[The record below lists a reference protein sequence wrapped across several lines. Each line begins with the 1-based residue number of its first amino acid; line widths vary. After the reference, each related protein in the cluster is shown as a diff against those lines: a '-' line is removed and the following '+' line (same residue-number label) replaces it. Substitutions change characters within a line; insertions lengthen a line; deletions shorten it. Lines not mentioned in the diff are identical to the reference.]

1 MLDGQAWRRFL
12 PDMPVPDFCDPGV
25 IVRDALHA
33 LDRGR
38 RLTVPEWAE
47 QGRILDTNR
56 SSGFWKNS
64 FAPYMTEP
72 ASMVTSRKYAA
83 GVFVGPA
90 RTTKTESLIQN
101 AIGHRIDCR
110 PSDVLVVCQTQNSA
124 KDFSEKKLGPMLRA
138 NRSLAVKQLT
148 GRGADNI
155 HSKKFKGN
163 MHLAIGWPVIGYF
176 SQNEW
181 VLVLITD
188 RDRMTDD
195 VDGEGSPFV
204 LALKRVTHA
213 GSLGFVV
220 SESSPGRIVEK
231 DDWKASTPHE
241 APPCSG
247 IMSEYNQGTRGAFYW
262 FCPHCNEPFR
272 PEFSALRWED
282 KATPGESART
292 VEMIC
297 PHGCCIE
304 PSHKFACNAAGI
316 WLHESNSGNG
326 VVEIDDPDIRDT
338 DIVSWRC
345 EGPIAAMQN
354 WEQLVLRYLQA
365 RDVFNLTGDDTQL
378 KATINL
384 DQGRAYAPAVRE
396 IGESLSEETLKGF
409 AEDYP
414 MKVAPAL
421 TRFITWQFDIQGNRF
436 VGQADAW
443 GPGLERW
450 LIDRVEISIP
460 PESAPG
466 GERDVDGHASR
477 SIDPARYVEDWDVLT
492 PFLSKVYPVAGSAYG
507 MMPIAMI
514 VDSAGKKGVTPN
526 AYAFLRKMKKAGY
539 RKRFFLV
546 KGSPKIEDRAAY
558 REPEKV
564 LQKRGHSTS
573 DIRLIFAGTNKLKDE
588 IVLSLTRKAH
598 GPGKYHL
605 PKDAPPAVFVEMTA
619 ETLTD
624 KGWEKKK
631 QGLANEALDL
641 AVYGKA
647 LAIILKA
654 ETINWDRPPEWAL
667 PVANNNFA
675 VRLTEAEAPITV
687 PGTPAQPAAVAKRRR
702 VRSSAL

>member
-1 MLDGQAWRRFL
+1 MLDRQAWRHFL
-12 PDMPVPDFCDPGV
+12 PDMPAPGFCDQATV
-25 IVRDALHA
+25 VRAALHA
-33 LDRGR
+33 LDRPQ
-38 RLTVPEWAE
+38 RLTVPAWAE
-47 QGRILDTNR
+47 SSRVMDTNR
-56 SSGFWKNS
+56 ASGLWKNS

-72 ASMVTSRKYAA
+72 SKMITSRKYRA
-83 GVFVGPA
+83 GVFVAPA
-90 RTTKTESLIQN
+90 RTTKTESLILN
-101 AIGHRIDCR
+101 AIGHRIECN
-110 PSDVLVVCQTQNSA
+110 PSDVLVVCQTQQSA

-138 NRSLAVKQLT
+138 NRGLASKQMT

-155 HSKKFKGN
+155 HSKLFRGN
-163 MHLAIGWPVIGYF
+163 MNLAIGWPVIGYF

-195 VDGEGSPFV
+195 VDGEGSPLV
-204 LALKRVTHA
+204 LALKRIQHA

-220 SESSPGRIVEK
+220 SESSPGRIVS
-231 DDWKASTPHE
+231 DDEWKASTLHE

-247 IMSEYNQGTRGAFYW
+247 ILSEYNQGTRAAFYW

-282 KATPGESART
+282 KGTPGESART

-304 PSHKFACNAAGI
+304 PSHKFACNQAGI
-316 WLHESNSGNG
+316 WLHENSAGTN

-345 EGPIAAMQN
+345 EGPVAAMQS
-354 WEQLVLRYLQA
+354 WEELVHTFLKA
-365 RDVFNLTGDDTQL
+365 RATFDLTGDDTQL

-396 IGESLSEETLKGF
+396 IGESLTEDTLRAL

-414 MKVAPAL
+414 LKVAPPA
-421 TRFITWQFDIQGNRF
+421 TRFITWQFDIQGSRF

-450 LIDRVEISIP
+450 LIDRIEISVP
-460 PESAPG
+460 PETAPG
-466 GERDVDGHASR
+466 GERDENGHAGR
-477 SIDPARYVEDWDVLT
+477 SIDPARYIEDWDVLT
-492 PFLSKVYPVAGSAYG
+492 PFLSKAYPVAGSDYG
-507 MMPIAMI
+507 LMPVAMI

-526 AYAFLRKMKKAGY
+526 AYAFLRKMKKAGFK
-539 RKRFFLV
+539 KRFFLV
-546 KGSPKIEDRAAY
+546 KGSPKTDDRASY
-558 REPEKV
+558 RQPEKV
-564 LQKRGHSTS
+564 LQQRGHSAT
-573 DIRLIFAGTNKLKDE
+573 DIKLIFAGTNKLKDE

-605 PKDAPPAVFVEMTA
+605 PERAPAAVFAEMTA

-631 QGLANEALDL
+631 PGLANEALDL

-654 ETINWDRPPEWAL
+654 ETFNWDKAPPWAL

-675 VRLTEAEAPITV
+675 VRLTEAEAPITA
-687 PGTPAQPAAVAKRRR
+687 PIARPAASSRGRR